1 MGKGAKKGRHDR
13 ACPSCGAP
21 PEVQDPRPA
30 GRHAGKGSRKDTGND
45 AGKDAGKEKAPAVP
59 THLAAYAHA
68 ASLTGAKKIKK
79 ECCRSSP
86 RCKGCPVMLM
96 RAARLQEAGVRG
108 KHLKKALKKARAA

>member
-21 PEVQDPRPA
+21 PEAQDPRPP
-30 GRHAGKGSRKDTGND
+30 SSDTGRD
-45 AGKDAGKEKAPAVP
+45 AGSDTVKDKGPAVP